1 MKPSL
6 KAELFFYYIKSFWHF
21 SASMTHHVELLQK
34 LFSSLTKAVSI
45 ILLIV
50 TFFVLQYLLDM
61 DYVCSCDPHSH
72 ITGAVFMAL
81 PPLILSCLVTLIES
95 FYKKTIFQRYCSCGN
110 YMQLFGLFLA
120 KYLFLT
126 GIWAGA
132 VLLEGDWYI
141 CLITNIGRN
150 HRGIACKE
158 NLTNEE
164 KHTKATYKNESVVSK

>member
-1 MKPSL
+1 
-6 KAELFFYYIKSFWHF
+6 
-21 SASMTHHVELLQK
+21 MTHHVELLQK

-45 ILLIV
+45 ILL
-50 TFFVLQYLLDM
+50 QYLLDM
-61 DYVCSCDPHSH
+61 DYACSCDPHSH

-81 PPLILSCLVTLIES
+81 PPLIFSCLVTLIES
-95 FYKKTIFQRYCSCGN
+95 FYKKTIYYQRYCSCGN
-110 YMQLFGLFLA
+110 YMQLFGFFLA

-158 NLTNEE
+158 ILTNEE